1 MENIIKITNLKKS
14 FNNNHVLKGVDLEV
28 NEGEV
33 ISIIGE
39 SGSGKSTFLR
49 CINLLENYDDGMIY
63 FQGEDIKTININKL
77 RTHIGMVFQQFN
89 LFNNMNVLK
98 NCTIGLSKVLN
109 IPKKEANKKALE
121 MLEIV
126 GMERFVNANVNS
138 LSGGQK
144 QRVAIARALALN
156 PSVMLFD
163 EPTSALDPKN
173 VNEVLTVISE
183 LAKKGMTMIIV
194 THEMRFARNV
204 SNKVVFMDEGK
215 IGEIGTPDQIFD
227 HPQNPNLKAFLQFS

>member
-98 NCTIGLSKVLN
+98 NCTIGLTKVLN
-109 IPKKEANKKALE
+109 IPQKEAYKKALE

-126 GMERFVNANVNS
+126 GMERFINANVNS

>member
-98 NCTIGLSKVLN
+98 NCTIGLTKVLN
-109 IPKKEANKKALE
+109 IPKKEAYKKALE

>member
-1 MENIIKITNLKKS
+1 MENIIKITSLKKS

-98 NCTIGLSKVLN
+98 NCTIGLTKVLN
-109 IPKKEANKKALE
+109 IPKKEAYKKALE

-126 GMERFVNANVNS
+126 GMERFINANVNS

>member
-1 MENIIKITNLKKS
+1 MENIIKITSLKKS

-98 NCTIGLSKVLN
+98 NCTIGLTKVLN
-109 IPKKEANKKALE
+109 IPKKEAYKKALE

>member
-98 NCTIGLSKVLN
+98 NCTIGLTKVLN

-126 GMERFVNANVNS
+126 GMERFINANVNS

>member
-98 NCTIGLSKVLN
+98 NCTIGLTKVLN

>member
-98 NCTIGLSKVLN
+98 NCTIGLTKVLN
-109 IPKKEANKKALE
+109 IPKKEAYKKALE

-126 GMERFVNANVNS
+126 GMERFINANVNS

>member
-1 MENIIKITNLKKS
+1 MENIIKITSLKKS

-98 NCTIGLSKVLN
+98 NCTIGLTKVLN

-126 GMERFVNANVNS
+126 GMERFINANVNS